1 MSASPSLT
9 GIGLLDTI
17 ASTLPAEEQLALE
30 RSIERGY
37 LIVRPEQRDLQR
49 LWTLWCMKK
58 QCPDIRVE
66 RNEGY
71 AVVTMHL
78 GPCQTTLSADG
89 MVAISRAFAGCGP
102 QIAHYQTA
110 DWCKHPRVP
119 LHACANL
126 AAHLAEIAYLDGVPQ
141 QPAAQ

>member
-1 MSASPSLT
+1 MLASQSLT
-9 GIGLLDTI
+9 GISLLDKM
-17 ASTLPAEEQLALE
+17 ASTLTAEERLALE

-37 LIVRPEQRDLQR
+37 LIMRPEQRDLQR

-71 AVVTMHL
+71 ATVTMHL
-78 GPCQTTLSADG
+78 GPCQTTLSGDG
-89 MVAISRAFAGCGP
+89 IYAIKRAFEGCGEEVTC
-102 QIAHYQTA
+102 YQTVN
-110 DWCKHPRVP
+110 WCKHPRVP
-119 LHACANL
+119 LRTCTHL

-141 QPAAQ
+141 QAAQ